1 MTATYLTLLLQ
12 AAQMAIHGGEAN
24 GTTLCFDAGVDGL
37 TT

>member
-1 MTATYLTLLLQ
+1 MTATHLPLLLQ